1 MPDSSLNFGAERPKN
16 HAFPVPKPMTEIAS
30 LPVRSSHIAKELDDL
45 RKRGPLR
52 QIVIPPCPALLR
64 RLQQVMAQPEPDLL
78 EIDQIAS
85 SDVAMAATLLRNANS
100 PLHAVGQ
107 PVLTVGQAMNRLG
120 LQESAAVLTGFMAR
134 HTIPVNHPHLRGFW
148 AESAQRAAAMQFLA
162 AQLPGMAP
170 ELAHLYGLFCHVGIP
185 VLMQSVRGYSGT
197 LVEARARL
205 DRPFV
210 LTENANHRTDH
221 AVVGALVARA
231 WHLPADVMAAI
242 RLHHDL
248 EGLGQPGNDLETQ
261 TLVAAG
267 LLADFLIRRRDG
279 LDAEND
285 WTCHGESAM
294 GWLQVSH
301 DDLSDWTPQLNAVL
315 DVV

>member
-1 MPDSSLNFGAERPKN
+1 
-16 HAFPVPKPMTEIAS
+16 MTPTAS
-30 LPVRSSHIAKELDDL
+30 LPVRSSHISRELDEL
-45 RKRGPLR
+45 RKRGSLR

-64 RLQQVMAQPEPDLL
+64 RLQQAMGQPEPDLQV
-78 EIDQIAS
+78 IDQIAS

-107 PVLTVGQAMNRLG
+107 PVQTVGQAMNRLG
-120 LQESAAVLTGFMAR
+120 LQQTAAVLTGFLAR
-134 HTIPVNHPHLRGFW
+134 HTIPVNHPHLQGFW

-170 ELAHLYGLFCHVGIP
+170 EVAHLYGLFCHVGIP
-185 VLMQSVRGYSGT
+185 VLMQSVRGYGGT

-210 LTENANHRTDH
+210 VTENANHRTDH

-231 WHLPADVMAAI
+231 WHLPGSVMAAI

-248 EGLGQPGNDLETQ
+248 GGLGNNGADPEVHS
-261 TLVAAG
+261 LVAAC
-267 LLADFLIRRRDG
+267 LLAEFLIRRRDG
-279 LDAEND
+279 LDPESD
-285 WTCHGESAM
+285 WARHGEAALA
-294 GWLQVSH
+294 WLQVSS
-301 DDLSDWTPQLNAVL
+301 DDISDWTPQLNAVL
-315 DVV
+315 DAL

>member
-1 MPDSSLNFGAERPKN
+1 
-16 HAFPVPKPMTEIAS
+16 MTQIAS
-30 LPVRSSHIAKELDDL
+30 PPVRSSHIAEELDDL

-64 RLQQVMAQPEPDLL
+64 RLQQVMAQPDPDLK

-107 PVLTVGQAMNRLG
+107 PVHTVGQAMNRLG
-120 LQESAAVLTGFMAR
+120 LQETAAVLTGFMAR

-210 LTENANHRTDH
+210 MTENANHRTDH

-231 WHLPADVMAAI
+231 WHLPPGVMAAI

-248 EGLGQPGNDLETQ
+248 GDLGQS
-261 TLVAAG
+261 AAG
-267 LLADFLIRRRDG
+267 ADPEVQSLIAASLLAEFLIRRRDG
-279 LDAEND
+279 LDPESD
-285 WTCHGESAM
+285 WARHGESALS
-294 GWLQVSH
+294 WLQVSS

-315 DVV
+315 DAV